1 MKDKCHMSDEEW
13 KKKLDKVQFAVTR
26 KKCTEKPFT
35 GKYWDAK
42 DQGVYR
48 CVCCGQDLFA
58 SSAKFDSGCGW
69 PSFCEPVD
77 KERLEEAV
85 DKTHNMNRTE
95 VLCGECQA
103 HLGHVFEDGP
113 EPSGLRY
120 CINSAALYLDKEA
133 QDEPDQGDTQE
144 IEPAGL
150 AMPEDVDLADW
161 IEPEDLDQT
170 RD

>member
-77 KERLEEAV
+77 KE
-85 DKTHNMNRTE
+85 
-95 VLCGECQA
+95 
-103 HLGHVFEDGP
+103 
-113 EPSGLRY
+113 
-120 CINSAALYLDKEA
+120 A